1 MIWLCLKPK
10 TCPELTALYSFW
22 IWFIL
27 SNAGIH
33 SSLSFFVKLSEKNDL
48 SWTSKSHFLGLE
60 ILIPVNEQRSSMNE
74 KNTRKIHKT
83 SFRSRCFFFHMYFFV
98 VNFYAMMFQLRW
110 PGLSSW
116 FPRDLYV
123 SSQPLAAAVAVGK
136 DWKRTS
142 VITIDHKS
150 NEIDQTYQ
158 HNSTY
163 STSIVQW
170 ESPVNHLVI
179 LKFPNFHT
187 TQSGCK
193 HARRS
198 SNCFNQPVRNV
209 KHWRQ
214 H

>member
-27 SNAGIH
+27 SNAGIP
-33 SSLSFFVKLSEKNDL
+33 SYLSFFVKLSEK
-48 SWTSKSHFLGLE
+48 SRSELE
-60 ILIPVNEQRSSMNE
+60 IQVPFSGAGDP
-74 KNTRKIHKT
+74 H
-83 SFRSRCFFFHMYFFV
+83 
-98 VNFYAMMFQLRW
+98 
-110 PGLSSW
+110 PGGWSSW

-163 STSIVQW
+163 SNSIVQW
-170 ESPVNHLVI
+170 ESPVNHLDLEVP
-179 LKFPNFHT
+179 KFPHNSVWMQT
-187 TQSGCK
+187 
-193 HARRS
+193 RPPELELL
-198 SNCFNQPVRNV
+198 QPASKKR
-209 KHWRQ
+209 
-214 H
+214 